1 MTGPPEGLAIVG
13 PTASGKTALSLP
25 VAEALDGEIISMDS
39 RQVYRGMDI
48 GTAKVAPG
56 DRSRVPHF
64 GLDLIDP
71 RERYSAARFA
81 TDARAWMDE
90 IRERGR
96 LPILV
101 GGTGFFLKAL
111 TDPIFR
117 EPPLDD
123 DRRGRLRD
131 WLSER
136 PEEER
141 ARWLRRL
148 DPDRA
153 ELAIAGGAQRIGR
166 TLEIALLT
174 GRPLSWWH
182 ANAPSASRPI
192 RFGVVRLMMPRETL
206 YARIN
211 ARAVEMFESGLLAE
225 VRALLEA
232 GVPVEAPGM
241 TGTGYREAAQVLLGE
256 QSLEEAI
263 DAVQRATRRYARRQE
278 TWFRHQLPADVLEV
292 DATRPPA
299 YQVAR
304 VVEWWR
310 GTAGRGQG

>member
-1 MTGPPEGLAIVG
+1 MTEAPEGLAIVG

-25 VAEALDGEIISMDS
+25 VAEALEAEIISMDS

-48 GTAKVAPG
+48 GTAKVASR

-81 TDARAWMDE
+81 REARGWMAE

-96 LPILV
+96 LPLLV

-117 EPPLDD
+117 EPPLDEE
-123 DRRGRLRD
+123 RRERLRG
-131 WLSER
+131 WLSGR
-136 PEEER
+136 SEEEL
-141 ARWLRRL
+141 AHWLRRL

-153 ELAIAGGAQRIGR
+153 ELAIEGGAQRVGR
-166 TLEIALLT
+166 TLEVALLT

-182 ANAPSASRPI
+182 AHSPSAARPV
-192 RFGVVRLMMPRETL
+192 RFGVVRLIVPRETL

-211 ARAVEMFESGLLAE
+211 ARAEAMFEAGLLAE

-241 TGTGYREAAQVLLGE
+241 TGTGYREAAGVLLGE
-256 QSLEEAI
+256 LALDEAI

-278 TWFRHQLPADVLEV
+278 TWFRHQLPAEVLEI
-292 DATRPPA
+292 DATRPLA
-299 YQVAR
+299 SQVER
-304 VVEWWR
+304 VLEWWP
-310 GTAGRGQG
+310 GTAARAKG